1 MRQRSPLSLQLSVLT
16 AFGLLDASKKR
27 GRGIGGREGQFLRS
41 RRSSRSARSCQ
52 RQVKHLRGLVR
63 WLKEACCQQ
72 TFTAIQG
79 HDLLEIP
86 KSLHPSFLE
95 AGFLAGFLQGIA
107 TLILSAPRAAALWL
121 PISRFFHVTAF
132 KRHSHQLS
140 FSPAAHISPPTI

>member
-1 MRQRSPLSLQLSVLT
+1 MLQRSPLSLQLSVLT

-79 HDLLEIP
+79 HDLLKKPITP
-86 KSLHPSFLE
+86 PSFLE

-107 TLILSAPRAAALWL
+107 TLILSAPRR
-121 PISRFFHVTAF
+121 PPYGSRFRDSSMLLPSSITVIYNSTW
-132 KRHSHQLS
+132 L
-140 FSPAAHISPPTI
+140 